1 MNSPFHF
8 SQTVP
13 LSIFVYPPSWLKYA
27 LYSRILCLKLPFN
40 THQSKIHHC
49 VLLYKKIGNLT
60 LFSHYSAKGQD
71 YTLSHRQFMAH
82 SARLA
87 RGRYKALKMQIKW
100 ALYKTKNKT
109 PSHDLSSFP
118 LCPFDSPNFY
128 FDKSF
133 LFVYLLVIFYIF
145 FYRFW
150 WLLELTRVNPDRNIF
165 SINVELTSTFLL
177 YRGLVHHHH
186 RILNKTCVLGTWYL
200 GTWRVWFC

>member
-60 LFSHYSAKGQD
+60 PFHTTVQRGGITLFHIGNLWR
-71 YTLSHRQFMAH
+71 T
-82 SARLA
+82 ARAWL
-87 RGRYKALKMQIKW
+87 GGGYKALKMQIKW
-100 ALYKTKNKT
+100 ALYQTKNKT

-186 RILNKTCVLGTWYL
+186 RILKGL
-200 GTWRVWFC
+200 